1 MIVKILD
8 DNGKDK
14 HLIEAARFRWNEGG
28 AVLDCFAYLDDPEA
42 TKIRVSHGD
51 RVFFMNDSGQTVDS
65 KRIILQDER
74 EETHD

>member
-14 HLIEAARFRWNEGG
+14 HLIEASRFRWNEGG
-28 AVLDCFAYLDDPEA
+28 AVLDCYTNHEA

-65 KRIILQDER
+65 KIIVLQ
-74 EETHD
+74 EEQDD